1 MPAAPG
7 RAYDSRL
14 HRVMLD
20 NGVKVLLAPN
30 PAAPVVAVQAWV
42 GVGSADEPR
51 KRAGIAHVMEHMLFK
66 GSASYGVGQMARA
79 VESAGGEIN
88 AWTSFDQTVFHVV
101 LASRHFDTAIDVLAD
116 ALQRPTL
123 DADEMEREREVIL
136 EEIRQTT
143 DDPMRTVSHSLFA
156 TAYSRHPYR
165 HAVIGSPE
173 TVMALRRRD
182 LEQFLRTW
190 YVANNLTLVI
200 SGDVNAARAHE
211 VAEQAFG
218 EMPVRELPRRRRV
231 EPVQAAPRAV
241 VQTRD
246 VHDAHV
252 AIGFHVPELTHEH
265 AAALDL
271 GAIVLGQG
279 ESSRLAA
286 RVRREQELVTSA
298 HAYAHTLRDRGLFVV
313 SASARSDELAAALER
328 LCAEVARL
336 RAEPP
341 SSGEL
346 DKARHAI
353 RADAIYQRE
362 TAEGVAR
369 KLGYYETMAGAFDF
383 EAEILRRVYRLGPGD
398 VAQAIGRYLHPDNAS
413 LSVLLPHAGRL
424 RSQRGRDAAAAQM
437 ITALRRGFRA
447 RATAAPAAR
456 ARLPAGD
463 DLVRE
468 VLPNGIRVIVKR
480 DASVPVV
487 ALRAAWQGGA
497 RYETPR
503 TCGITSLL
511 AGTITS
517 GCNGKSAEEMI
528 EQVDDLAGTLVGVSG
543 RNSFGLRS
551 EWLAADWERG
561 FDLMARCLAEPR
573 FEEAHV
579 ERERRRMLDD
589 IAARGDN
596 AGFVAFTNFARR
608 MFRRH
613 PYRLPVSG
621 TEASV
626 SALTR
631 RRVLDFYRRR
641 YPIGAVTLTAVGD
654 IDPDRLLQRA
664 AERLGGASARAAGG
678 REIPSERWGSRSES
692 SRRVLVQMDREQAHL
707 VVGFPG
713 LTIRDPDRAALEV
726 LMTVLGGQGGRLFA
740 ELRDKRALAYRV
752 SAFSVE
758 GIDPGYLAAYIAC
771 APEKLEEARSGIR
784 RELELVAQR
793 GVDQGE
799 IERAVRYLVGA
810 HEITLQRRASLSAA
824 ICLNEAYGVGHD
836 YHLRYGEEIER
847 VTAGDVKRVARQ
859 QFDWDAAVT
868 SIVTA
873 PAVAAI
879 AQGAPG

>member
-1 MPAAPG
+1 M
-7 RAYDSRL
+7 
-14 HRVMLD
+14 
-20 NGVKVLLAPN
+20 KVLLAPN

-42 GVGSADEPR
+42 GVGSADETR
-51 KRAGIAHVMEHMLFK
+51 KRAGIAHAMEHMLFK
-66 GSASYGVGQMARA
+66 GSAGYGVGQMARA

-101 LASRHFDTAIDVLAD
+101 LSSRHFDTAVDVLGD

-123 DADEMEREREVIL
+123 DADELEREREVIL

-143 DDPMRTVSHSLFA
+143 DDPMRTVAHSLFA
-156 TAYSRHPYR
+156 TAFTRHPYR
-165 HAVIGSPE
+165 HPVIGTPE

-182 LEQFLRTW
+182 LEQFLHTW

-200 SGDVNAARAHE
+200 AGDVDPSRAHE
-211 VAEQAFG
+211 VAAGAFG
-218 EMPVRELPRRRRV
+218 SMPSRELPRRRRR
-231 EPVQAAPRAV
+231 EPLQAAPRVAV
-241 VQTRD
+241 DTRE

-265 AAALDL
+265 AAALDI

-286 RVRREQELVTSA
+286 RVHREQELVTSA
-298 HAYAHTLRDRGLFVV
+298 HAYAHTLCERGLFVL
-313 SASARSDELAAALER
+313 SASVRADQVPDALAA
-328 LCAEVARL
+328 LCGEVERL

-362 TAEGVAR
+362 TAEGMAR
-369 KLGYYETMAGAFDF
+369 KLGYYETMAGDVDF
-383 EAEILRRVYRLGPGD
+383 EAEILRRVHRLGSGD
-398 VAQAIGRYLHPDNAS
+398 VAAAVGRYLHADNAS
-413 LSVLLPHAGRL
+413 LAVLLPHAGRL
-424 RSQRGRDAAAAQM
+424 RSQRGRDAAAGKM
-437 ITALRRGFRA
+437 IAALRRGFRP
-447 RATAAPAAR
+447 RPAAVRVAR
-456 ARLPAGD
+456 ARLPERD

-503 TCGITSLL
+503 TCGITNLL
-511 AGTITS
+511 AATITS
-517 GCNGKSAEEMI
+517 GCNGTSAEEVI
-528 EQVDDLAGTLVGVSG
+528 ERVDDLAGTLVGVSG

-561 FDLMARCLAEPR
+561 FDLMAHCLAEPR
-573 FEEAHV
+573 FEEDHV
-579 ERERRRMLDD
+579 DREKRHMLDD
-589 IAARGDN
+589 IKARSDN

-613 PYRLPVSG
+613 PYRLPVGG

-631 RRVLDFYRRR
+631 RRVLDFYRRH

-654 IDPDRLLQRA
+654 IDPDRLLSRA
-664 AERLGGASARAAGG
+664 AERLGGTPARGAGG
-678 REIPSERWGSRSES
+678 RDIPCERWGGRSEP
-692 SRRVLVQMDREQAHL
+692 SRRVLVRMDREQAHM

-771 APEKLEEARSGIR
+771 APEKLDDARTGIR
-784 RELELVAQR
+784 RELDRVASA
-793 GVDQGE
+793 GVDDGE
-799 IERAVRYLVGA
+799 IDRAVRYLVGA
-810 HEITLQRRASLSAA
+810 HEIALQRRASLSAA
-824 ICLNEAYGVGHD
+824 ICLNEAYGIGHD
-836 YHLRYGEEIER
+836 YHLRYGEEIEG
-847 VTAGDVKRVARQ
+847 VTAADVKRVAQQ

-873 PAVAAI
+873 PAAGAVAEEL
-879 AQGAPG
+879 GG

>member
-1 MPAAPG
+1 
-7 RAYDSRL
+7 
-14 HRVMLD
+14 MLD

-66 GSASYGVGQMARA
+66 GSAGYGVGQMARA

-101 LASRHFDTAIDVLAD
+101 LSSRHFDTAVNVLAD
-116 ALQRPTL
+116 ALLRPTL
-123 DADEMEREREVIL
+123 DADELEREREVIL

-143 DDPMRTVSHSLFA
+143 DDPMRTVAHSLFA

-165 HAVIGSPE
+165 HPVIGTPE

-200 SGDVNAARAHE
+200 AGDVDPARAHE
-211 VAEQAFG
+211 VAERAFG
-218 EMPVRELPRRRRV
+218 TMPARQLPRRRRS
-231 EPVQAAPRAV
+231 EPVQASPRAAV
-241 VQTRD
+241 DTRE

-252 AIGFHVPELTHEH
+252 AIGFHVPELIHEH
-265 AAALDL
+265 AAALDI

-286 RVRREQELVTSA
+286 RARREQELVTSA
-298 HAYAHTLRDRGLFVV
+298 HSYAHTLRERGLFVI
-313 SASARSDELAAALER
+313 SASVRADQVPGALEV
-328 LCAEVARL
+328 LCGEIERL

-362 TAEGVAR
+362 TAEGMAR
-369 KLGYYETMAGAFDF
+369 KLGYYETMAGDFDF
-383 EAEILRRVYRLGPGD
+383 EAEILRRVHRLGAGD
-398 VAQAIGRYLHPDNAS
+398 VADVVGRYLHADNAS
-413 LSVLLPHAGRL
+413 LAVLLPHAGRL
-424 RSQRGRDAAAAQM
+424 RSQRGRDAAAAKM
-437 ITALRRGFRA
+437 ITAVRRGFR
-447 RATAAPAAR
+447 RRPAAR
-456 ARLPAGD
+456 IARTRLPERD

-503 TCGITSLL
+503 TCGITNLL
-511 AGTITS
+511 AATITS
-517 GCNGKSAEEMI
+517 GCNGTSAEEVI
-528 EQVDDLAGTLVGVSG
+528 ERVDDLAGTLVGVSG

-561 FDLMARCLAEPR
+561 FDLMAHCLAEPR
-573 FEEAHV
+573 FEAAHV
-579 ERERRRMLDD
+579 DREKRRMLDD
-589 IAARGDN
+589 INARGDN

-613 PYRLPVSG
+613 PYRLPVGG

-631 RRVLDFYRRR
+631 RRVLDFYRRH
-641 YPIGAVTLTAVGD
+641 YPIGTLTLTAVGD
-654 IDPDRLLQRA
+654 IDPDRLLSRA
-664 AERLGGASARAAGG
+664 AERLGGAPTRGAGG
-678 REIPSERWGSRSES
+678 RDIPCERWGGRSEP
-692 SRRVLVQMDREQAHL
+692 SRRALVHMDREQAHL

-771 APEKLEEARSGIR
+771 APEKLDDARSGIR
-784 RELELVAQR
+784 GELERVAQD
-793 GVDQGE
+793 GVDDGE
-799 IERAVRYLVGA
+799 IDRAVRYLVGV
-810 HEITLQRRASLSAA
+810 HEIALQRRASLSAA
-824 ICLNEAYGVGHD
+824 ICLNEAYGIGHD
-836 YHLRYGEEIER
+836 YHLRYGEEIES
-847 VTAGDVKRVARQ
+847 VTAAEVKRVARQ
-859 QFDWDAAVT
+859 QFDWDAVVT
-868 SIVTA
+868 SIVTT
-873 PAVAAI
+873 PAAGTVAE
-879 AQGAPG
+879 GLGG

>member
-1 MPAAPG
+1 MPTAAG
-7 RAYDSRL
+7 HAYDRRL
-14 HRVMLD
+14 HRVRLE

-66 GSASYGVGQMARA
+66 GSAGYGVGQMARA

-101 LASRHFDTAIDVLAD
+101 LSSRHFDTAVDVLAD

-123 DADEMEREREVIL
+123 DADELEREREVIL

-143 DDPMRTVSHSLFA
+143 DDPMRTVAHSLFA
-156 TAYSRHPYR
+156 TAFTKHPYR
-165 HAVIGSPE
+165 HPVIGTPE

-200 SGDVNAARAHE
+200 AGDVDPVRATE
-211 VAEQAFG
+211 VAGRAFG
-218 EMPVRELPRRRRV
+218 AMPARELPRRRRS
-231 EPVQAAPRAV
+231 EPVQAAPRAAV
-241 VQTRD
+241 DTRE

-252 AIGFHVPELTHEH
+252 AIGFHVPELIHEH
-265 AAALDL
+265 AAALDI
-271 GAIVLGQG
+271 GAIVMGQG

-298 HAYAHTLRDRGLFVV
+298 HAYAHTLRERGLFVL
-313 SASARSDELAAALER
+313 SASVRADQVPDALEA
-328 LCAEVARL
+328 LCGEVERM

-369 KLGYYETMAGAFDF
+369 KLGYYETMAGDFDF
-383 EAEILRRVYRLGPGD
+383 EAEILRRVHRLGAGD
-398 VAQAIGRYLHPDNAS
+398 VADVVGRYLHADNAS
-413 LSVLLPHAGRL
+413 LAVLLPHAGRL
-424 RSQRGRDAAAAQM
+424 RSQRGRDAAAGKM
-437 ITALRRGFRA
+437 ITALRRGFRPRPAA
-447 RATAAPAAR
+447 RVAR
-456 ARLPAGD
+456 ARLPERD

-503 TCGITSLL
+503 TCGITNLL
-511 AGTITS
+511 AATITS
-517 GCNGKSAEEMI
+517 GCNGTSAEEVI
-528 EQVDDLAGTLVGVSG
+528 ERVDDLAGTLVGVSG

-551 EWLAADWERG
+551 EWLAGDWERG

-579 ERERRRMLDD
+579 DREKRRMLDD
-589 IAARGDN
+589 INARGDN

-613 PYRLPVSG
+613 PYRLPVGG

-631 RRVLDFYRRR
+631 RRVLDFYRRH
-641 YPIGAVTLTAVGD
+641 YPIGTVTLTAVGD
-654 IDPDRLLQRA
+654 IDPDRLLSRA
-664 AERLGGASARAAGG
+664 AERLGGAPARGAGG
-678 REIPSERWGSRSES
+678 RDIPSERWGGRSEP
-692 SRRVLVQMDREQAHL
+692 SRRVLAHMDREQAHL

-771 APEKLEEARSGIR
+771 SPEKLDDARAGIR
-784 RELELVAQR
+784 GELERVAR
-793 GVDQGE
+793 DGVDDGE
-799 IERAVRYLVGA
+799 IDRAVRYLVGA
-810 HEITLQRRASLSAA
+810 HEIALQRRASLSAA
-824 ICLNEAYGVGHD
+824 ICLNEAYGIGHD
-836 YHLRYGEEIER
+836 YHLRYGEEIEG
-847 VTAGDVKRVARQ
+847 VTASEVKRVARQ

-868 SIVTA
+868 SIVTT
-873 PAVAAI
+873 PATGTAA
-879 AQGAPG
+879 AELGV